1 MSKIEIVKRGRKIK
15 VEERLAEFL
24 IARSGY
30 HRRDMV
36 AQAAPSL
43 APVPTAVLVPDQE
56 APREKRAYNKKVI
69 KAEPERDES

>member
-30 HRRDMV
+30 QRRDMV
-36 AQAAPSL
+36 AQASP
-43 APVPTAVLVPDQE
+43 APVSVPILE

-69 KAEPERDES
+69 KADPERDES

>member
-15 VEERLAEFL
+15 VDERLAKFL

-30 HRRDMV
+30 QRRDMV
-36 AQAAPSL
+36 AQSAPT
-43 APVPTAVLVPDQE
+43 PVATQVLE

-69 KAEPERDES
+69 KAEPGRDES

>member
-1 MSKIEIVKRGRKIK
+1 MSKIEIVKRGRKIR

-30 HRRDMV
+30 QRRDMV
-36 AQAAPSL
+36 AQAAP
-43 APVPTAVLVPDQE
+43 APVPTAVLAPDQE

>member
-30 HRRDMV
+30 QRRDMV
-36 AQAAPSL
+36 AQATPV
-43 APVPTAVLVPDQE
+43 PVPTAVLVPDQE

>member
-36 AQAAPSL
+36 AQAAP
-43 APVPTAVLVPDQE
+43 APVVVPAQE

-69 KAEPERDES
+69 KSDPERDES